1 MASNKGKNEGRGVR
15 VYVGS
20 NKVKNDVMLNK
31 VEMRV
36 GVDVATNKVK
46 NEAENFTIFSSR
58 RVIMLN

>member
-1 MASNKGKNEGRGVR
+1 M
-15 VYVGS
+15 GS
-20 NKVKNDVMLNK
+20 NKVKNDMMPNK

-36 GVDVATNKVK
+36 RVDVATNKVK